1 MYYIS
6 VYFLWAAL
14 KAGWLAT
21 QSTPPPPLDPPLVKQ
36 VFVRVIFLSYANS
49 RELKQRQRRRTE
61 NGKKAIGLIRKTVT
75 LHVHHAFLYIF
86 LPSLHGYDVKLPN
99 FTFCGGRERKTTTLF
114 FFSWTLIQS
123 VRIQLQ
129 KKSPNLTNWTRWKKR
144 VKVWNRANIL
154 FKRRF
159 GTGDTFSKGATTFFE
174 HYNELPLSCTTFL
187 TTLSGIV
194 PQFTR
199 IALKRALYFSRFML
213 TLSTFFHSLLAWI
226 LLRSQQSVRSLPC
239 RHLSRKSGK
248 TEV

>member
-1 MYYIS
+1 M
-6 VYFLWAAL
+6 
-14 KAGWLAT
+14 
-21 QSTPPPPLDPPLVKQ
+21 
-36 VFVRVIFLSYANS
+36 RVIFLSYANS
-49 RELKQRQRRRTE
+49 RELKQQQRRRTE
-61 NGKKAIGLIRKTVT
+61 NGIKAAIGLISKTVT

-86 LPSLHGYDVKLPN
+86 SPSLHGYDVKLPN
-99 FTFCGGRERKTTTLF
+99 FTFCGGCERKTTTLV

-129 KKSPNLTNWTRWKKR
+129 KKSPNLTNWTRWEKR
-144 VKVWNRANIL
+144 VKVWSRANIL

-226 LLRSQQSVRSLPC
+226 LLRSQQSVRSLSC